1 MGRSP
6 KEVASKDMDSLITS
20 EISLES
26 ILNRQLHILNRV
38 TKQLSLSSSSGLTK
52 DEIQSLAT
60 CIRLTMDLKAKENEL
75 LDQLSDEELEKLKED
90 E

>member
-6 KEVASKDMDSLITS
+6 KEDGSHDMDSLVSS
-20 EISLES
+20 EISLDS

-60 CIRLTMDLKAKENEL
+60 CIRITMDLKAKENEL
-75 LDQLSDEELEKLKED
+75 LDQMSDEELEKLRGK
-90 E
+90 